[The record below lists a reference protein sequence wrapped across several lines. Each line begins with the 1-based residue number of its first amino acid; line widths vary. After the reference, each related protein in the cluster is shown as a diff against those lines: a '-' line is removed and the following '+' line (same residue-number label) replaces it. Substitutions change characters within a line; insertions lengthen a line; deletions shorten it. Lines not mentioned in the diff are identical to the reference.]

1 MKALVIKQPGEAV
14 AAQDTVA
21 LIGYGGV
28 GLGAIAASHFS
39 ELVRIAV
46 DVDDAKLNV
55 AKKAGADYAVN
66 TSNEAPHHRVLEL
79 TDGLGPDVI
88 IEAIGLLQTFR
99 AAVEEVAFAGRVVYI
114 GYTKEPVTYDTRLF
128 VKKDLDVMGSRNACR
143 RTFDRSFRC
152 WNSGCF
158 RWKKR

>member
-1 MKALVIKQPGEAV
+1 V

-21 LIGYGGV
+21 FIGCGGV

-46 DVDDAKLNV
+46 DADDAKLNV
-55 AKKAGADYAVN
+55 AKKAGADYPVN

-88 IEAIGLLQTFR
+88 IEAIGLLQIFR
-99 AAVEEVAFAGRVVYI
+99 AVVEEVAFAGRVVYI
-114 GYTKEPVTYDTRLF
+114 GYTKEPVTCETRLF
-128 VKKDLDVMGSRNACR
+128 VKKDLDVMGSRNALPEDFR
-143 RTFDRSFRC
+143 QAFRC
-152 WNSGCF
+152 GNSGCF

>member
-1 MKALVIKQPGEAV
+1 M
-14 AAQDTVA
+14 
-21 LIGYGGV
+21 
-28 GLGAIAASHFS
+28 
-39 ELVRIAV
+39 
-46 DVDDAKLNV
+46 DVDDAKLDI

-66 TSNEAPHHRVLEL
+66 TSNEALHHRVLEL

-88 IEAIGLLQTFR
+88 IEAIGLLQIFR

-114 GYTKEPVTYDTRLF
+114 GHTKEPVTYETRLF
-128 VKKDLDVMGSRNACR
+128 VKKDLNVMGSRNALPEDFR
-143 RTFDRSFRC
+143 QSFRC